1 MKENFTSDDLKR
13 HLDQSQYIDPVMSK
27 KYKYIVCMESC
38 TIGHSQCF
46 YTNDL
51 RNALN
56 GILKELFIDQ
66 TNVWISLT
74 NKASFHGLHLT
85 TLKEK
90 KKQNGAHFCKTL
102 LNNVMFNHQLVFE

>member
-1 MKENFTSDDLKR
+1 MILDNLSKR
-13 HLDQSQYIDPVMSK
+13 FLDQAQYIDPVMSK
-27 KYKYIVCMESC
+27 NYKYIVCMEDC
-38 TIGHSQCF
+38 TLWHSQCF

-56 GILKELFIDQ
+56 RMLKELFINEA
-66 TNVWISLT
+66 NVWISLT
-74 NKASFHGLHLT
+74 NKHSFHGLHLT

-90 KKQNGAHFCKTL
+90 TKQNGAHFCKTL